1 MGYPIKLADVF
12 EGLYLYLPVPEL
24 VKPTYDQLLAVDKSI
39 RFPFWAKIWPSSIA
53 MTSFLQ
59 SEPNL
64 IQSKKV
70 LELGS
75 GIGLPSFFI
84 AASCSE
90 MIISDHDADAVALI
104 EMNINN
110 LGLNHVKA
118 KCLDWNNFP
127 EDLKADTLLL
137 SDINYDPEQFDPLL
151 KLIHQ
156 FVSNGATVVIATPER
171 ITATPFAM
179 ELQPLVKRSVVQ
191 SVVTMNHQID
201 IRILVLE
208 KNG

>member
-1 MGYPIKLADVF
+1 MVYPIKLADVF
-12 EGLYLYLPVPEL
+12 EGLHLYVPVPEL
-24 VKPTYDQLLAVDKSI
+24 LKPTYDQLLAVDKSI

-59 SEPNL
+59 SEPDL

-70 LELGS
+70 LELGA

-84 AASCSE
+84 AGSCSE
-90 MIISDHDADAVALI
+90 MIISDHEADAVELI
-104 EMNINN
+104 EMNIKS

-127 EDLKADTLLL
+127 EDLKADTILL
-137 SDINYDPEQFDPLL
+137 SDINYDPEQFQPLL

-171 ITATPFAM
+171 ITATPFAT
-179 ELQPLVKRSVVQ
+179 ELQPLVKRSVVTTIQ
-191 SVVTMNHQID
+191 QID
-201 IRILVLE
+201 IHMLVLDN
-208 KNG
+208 NG

>member
-1 MGYPIKLADVF
+1 MVYPIKLADVF
-12 EGLYLYLPVPEL
+12 EGLHLYVPVPEL

-59 SEPNL
+59 SDPDL

-70 LELGS
+70 LELGA

-90 MIISDHDADAVALI
+90 MIISDYDADAVELI
-104 EMNINN
+104 EMNIKS

-118 KCLDWNNFP
+118 MCLDWNNFP

-137 SDINYDPEQFDPLL
+137 SDINYVPEQFEPLL

-156 FVSNGATVVIATPER
+156 FVSNGATVVVATPER
-171 ITATPFAM
+171 ITATPFATL
-179 ELQPLVKRSVVQ
+179 LQPLVTRSVVRTIQ
-191 SVVTMNHQID
+191 QID
-201 IRILVLE
+201 IRMLVLE

>member
-1 MGYPIKLADVF
+1 M
-12 EGLYLYLPVPEL
+12 PVPEL
-24 VKPTYDQLLAVDKSI
+24 VKPTYDHLLAVDKSI

-59 SEPNL
+59 SDPDL

-70 LELGS
+70 LELGA

-90 MIISDHDADAVALI
+90 MIISDYDADAVELI
-104 EMNINN
+104 EMNIKS

-118 KCLDWNNFP
+118 MCLDWNNFP

-137 SDINYDPEQFDPLL
+137 SDINYDPEQFEPLM

-156 FVSNGATVVIATPER
+156 FVSNGATVVVATPER
-171 ITATPFAM
+171 ITATPFATL
-179 ELQPLVKRSVVQ
+179 LQPLVTRSVVRTIQ
-191 SVVTMNHQID
+191 QID
-201 IRILVLE
+201 IRMLVLE

>member
-1 MGYPIKLADVF
+1 MVYPIKLADVF
-12 EGLYLYLPVPEL
+12 EGLHLYVPVPEL
-24 VKPTYDQLLAVDKSI
+24 VKPTYDQLLANDKSI

-59 SEPNL
+59 SEPDL
-64 IQSKKV
+64 IQSKRV
-70 LELGS
+70 LELGA
-75 GIGLPSFFI
+75 GIGMPSFFI

-90 MIISDHDADAVALI
+90 MIISDHDTYAVELI
-104 EMNINN
+104 EMNIKS

-118 KCLDWNNFP
+118 MCLDWNDFP

-137 SDINYDPEQFDPLL
+137 SDINYDPEQFQPLL
-151 KLIHQ
+151 NLIHQ

-171 ITATPFAM
+171 ITATPFAT
-179 ELQPLVKRSVVQ
+179 ELQPLVKRSVVTTIQ
-191 SVVTMNHQID
+191 QID